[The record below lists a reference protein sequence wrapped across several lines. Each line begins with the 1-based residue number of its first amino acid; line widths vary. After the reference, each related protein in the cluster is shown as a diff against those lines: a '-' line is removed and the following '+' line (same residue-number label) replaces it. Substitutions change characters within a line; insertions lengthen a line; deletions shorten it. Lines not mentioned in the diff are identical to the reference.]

1 MLLISLISFICV
13 TLYIS
18 VSTNSIYTDIS
29 LSNMTFYNMK
39 SILPESLKLLLII
52 TGFLL
57 LFSYLFSEDYHDLV
71 DNLQPTMYTCD
82 KIEGFLIG
90 GWHPDIPK
98 EKIEQCRKLKQLQ
111 EKRND
116 TTT

>member
-39 SILPESLKLLLII
+39 SLLPESLKLFLTI

-57 LFSYLFSEDYHDLV
+57 LFSFLFNEDYHDMV
-71 DNLQPTMYTCD
+71 DNVQPTMYTCD

-98 EKIEQCRKLKQLQ
+98 EKIEQCRKLKQQQ
-111 EKRND
+111 EKYHA